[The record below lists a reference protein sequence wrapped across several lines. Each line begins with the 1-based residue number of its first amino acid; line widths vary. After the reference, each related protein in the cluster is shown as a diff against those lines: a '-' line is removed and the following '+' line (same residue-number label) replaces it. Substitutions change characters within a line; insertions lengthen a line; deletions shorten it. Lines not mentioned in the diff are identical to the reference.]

1 MQALIWTERGRLEL
15 IEQESPSCRTSGEVK
30 VKIELAGICGTDLA
44 VIAGKE
50 PGVPGIIRGHEAVG
64 TVVETG
70 ADVSR
75 VRVGDR
81 VVIDPNQSC
90 GECRF
95 CRKGQLHLCI
105 GRSGQGMP
113 IAGLNLPGTFAP
125 YFVTDESFVHRLPD
139 GMSWEAAVLVE
150 PLACVL
156 HNFKVAGVTREDRVL
171 VLGSGPM
178 GLLCQIVGGALG
190 CFTVGTEVNPYR
202 LSVARRFSERVV
214 LPEELGGKT
223 DPPAPESGKYDVVID
238 TVGTQMALAEQW
250 VERGGRIVPFGIN
263 GGYQYIL
270 TPTHYVQHAVKII
283 GAGEYLGTFEP
294 ALKFAADHPE
304 LASLVTR
311 RYPLT
316 EYEPAIQELL
326 GYDFSTGA
334 RLPAETMKTVFV
346 F

>member
-1 MQALIWTERGRLEL
+1 MQTLIWTERERLEL
-15 IEQESPSCRTSGEVK
+15 IEQEDPSCRTSGEVK
-30 VKIELAGICGTDLA
+30 VKIELTGICGTDLA

-50 PGVPGIIRGHEAVG
+50 RGMPGVIRGHEAVG

-70 ADVSR
+70 ADVKR

-81 VVIDPNQSC
+81 IVIDPNQSC

-113 IAGLNLPGTFAP
+113 IAGLNLAGTFAP
-125 YFVTDESFVHRLPD
+125 YFVTHENFVHRLPE

-156 HNFKVAGVTREDRVL
+156 HNFRAAGVTREDRVL

-202 LSVARRFSERVV
+202 LSFARRFSERVV
-214 LPEELGGKT
+214 SPEELGGAEN
-223 DPPAPESGKYDVVID
+223 PRFPQSGKFDVVID
-238 TVGTQMALAEQW
+238 TVGTQMDLAEQW

-263 GGYQYIL
+263 GSYQYVL
-270 TPTHYVQHAVKII
+270 TPTHYVQNAVKII
-283 GAGEYLGTFEP
+283 GAGEYLHTFES
-294 ALKFAADHPE
+294 ALQFAADHRE
-304 LASLVTR
+304 LASLVTK

-316 EYEPAIQELL
+316 EYESAIQELL
-326 GYDFSTGA
+326 GYELSTGA